1 MPPSSKCGTMTTVT
15 TVGGWATVIL
25 VGVGFY
31 WVSNQRKNKN
41 KRPLA
46 KQTGTAIEPQ
56 KEARSKKA
64 RKDGSQSSGDQAVK
78 PGQKEKKKAKQP
90 TKAEQDFTSDR
101 AAKDTD
107 GDDEVNREFARQLSN
122 AKTGTLAAPKSH
134 AATKPKSVKQTQAK
148 EKTLAET
155 SSDNATAP
163 SSTTGGD
170 ADDDQSPINSP
181 NLSATTMAS
190 PVTNG
195 VSDMLEKPAAGPSV
209 LRVTSPTNPSQP
221 KKEKMPAAFEAVE
234 TKKQRQNRKKA
245 EAKKLQR
252 EEEEKARQVL
262 MEKQRRT
269 AREAE
274 GRAAKDGSAFM
285 AAKAPSAPVWTG
297 STPAVNRK
305 NPAPANDFTLL
316 DTYEPSSS
324 TPAVVKP
331 ASEPAPALTEEER
344 YSDSQIFG
352 SQVEDLSK
360 LSFEEQIEYAT
371 EASAQWEVVKAKE
384 RKKKAA
390 QKENNGSKEESESET
405 EDLPALP
412 KFDGPPKL
420 GQEYEEEIVYVQ
432 SDGEA
437 GEDKQDSKDSEWEV
451 S

>member
-1 MPPSSKCGTMTTVT
+1 MTTVT

-31 WVSNQRKNKN
+31 WATNQRKNKN

-64 RKDGSQSSGDQAVK
+64 RKDGGQSSGDQAVK
-78 PGQKEKKKAKQP
+78 SGQKKKAKQS
-90 TKAEQDFTSDR
+90 TKTEQAFTSDG

-107 GDDEVNREFARQLSN
+107 GDDEVDNREFARQLSN
-122 AKTGTLAAPKSH
+122 AKTGTLVAPKSQ
-134 AATKPKSVKQTQAK
+134 AGSKPKSVKQTQVK
-148 EKTLAET
+148 ERLAET

-221 KKEKMPAAFEAVE
+221 KKEKMPATFETVE

-252 EEEEKARQVL
+252 EEEEKERKVL

-297 STPAVNRK
+297 STPAAVKGNT
-305 NPAPANDFTLL
+305 PAPANNFELL
-316 DTYEPSSS
+316 DTYEASSS
-324 TPAVVKP
+324 TPAVP
-331 ASEPAPALTEEER
+331 QSASEPFPFLTEEEK
-344 YSDSQIFG
+344 YSQSQIFG
-352 SQVEDLSK
+352 SQVADLAKMSY
-360 LSFEEQIEYAT
+360 EEQIEYAT
-371 EASAQWEVVKAKE
+371 EASANWEIVKAKE
-384 RKKKAA
+384 RKTKAAKRAAKEAA
-390 QKENNGSKEESESET
+390 QKDNNDPKEDSDSSTDEPLVENRPPT
-405 EDLPALP
+405 
-412 KFDGPPKL
+412 GP
-420 GQEYEEEIVYVQ
+420 GQEWVSDIVYVEKP
-432 SDGEA
+432 DDVHKE
-437 GEDKQDSKDSEWEV
+437 KMVTKDSEWEV

>member
-1 MPPSSKCGTMTTVT
+1 MTTIT

-46 KQTGTAIEPQ
+46 KQTGTTIEPQ

-78 PGQKEKKKAKQP
+78 WGQKEKKKAKQP
-90 TKAEQDFTSDR
+90 IKAEQVFTSDR

-107 GDDEVNREFARQLSN
+107 GDDEVDNREFARQLSN
-122 AKTGTLAAPKSH
+122 AKTGTLAVPKSH
-134 AATKPKSVKQTQAK
+134 AVTKPKSVKQIQAK
-148 EKTLAET
+148 EKAHAET

-181 NLSATTMAS
+181 DLSATTMAS
-190 PVTNG
+190 SVTNG
-195 VSDMLEKPAAGPSV
+195 ISDMLEKPATGPSI
-209 LRVTSPTNPSQP
+209 LRVTSPTKPSQP

-274 GRAAKDGSAFM
+274 GRAAKDGSTFM
-285 AAKAPSAPVWTG
+285 VAKAPSAPVWTG
-297 STPAVNRK
+297 STPAVNGK
-305 NPAPANDFTLL
+305 NPAPANDFKLL
-316 DTYEPSSS
+316 DTYESSSS

-390 QKENNGSKEESESET
+390 KKAAQKENDGSKEESESET

-412 KFDGPPKL
+412 KLDGPPKL
-420 GQEYEEEIVYVQ
+420 GQEYEEEILYVQ